1 MRGSTRLRCGGE
13 TNGRIITKIKKRNYE
28 KKRNKRDA
36 REGKIQNR
44 IVLGSR
50 TFLLPC
56 QAS

>member
-13 TNGRIITKIKKRNYE
+13 TNGCIITKIKKRNYE

-36 REGKIQNR
+36 REGKIPNR